1 MDLRHLR
8 YFLQAAES
16 KSVLGAARQ
25 LRLSQPALSRQIHD
39 LEGELGVDLFERA
52 GRGSALTGAGEDLL
66 PFARRVLNEVDA
78 LRERALALRDG
89 SVGVLSAGATPQ
101 TLQRLFP
108 AVLRRFR
115 EAFPRVELHL
125 TEGHAGT
132 LLALVNRGELHIA
145 VTPYRPGLDLG
156 AHRIGRARL
165 LVISRAQRSN

>member
-78 LRERALALRDG
+78 LRERAFA
-89 SVGVLSAGATPQ
+89 
-101 TLQRLFP
+101 
-108 AVLRRFR
+108 
-115 EAFPRVELHL
+115 
-125 TEGHAGT
+125 
-132 LLALVNRGELHIA
+132 
-145 VTPYRPGLDLG
+145 
-156 AHRIGRARL
+156 
-165 LVISRAQRSN
+165 